1 MTSSARDFQSDSN
14 GYGKIL
20 WKRDPE
26 TVMQEVGPPNQQDAA
41 RDRAE
46 VAGTISAFSLLH
58 IAVVNGPLLEVKR

>member
-26 TVMQEVGPPNQQDAA
+26 TVMQEVGPPNQHDAA

-46 VAGTISAFSLLH
+46 VGGTISAISLLV
-58 IAVVNGPLLEVKR
+58 IAVISGLLLEVKR